1 MPVSARYN
9 WTIDDLLTGRRI
21 TMRLNRR
28 LLYFRIAVVIAFLV
42 FAWQA
47 HQSGNG
53 LQPIFLGGAIAI
65 PLLVLLRRFISEWTL
80 RRQFPKRPD
89 AGAEVGWDISEDG
102 ILATSPNTRTELK
115 WTAFQRV
122 IATPKGI
129 IFMPNRQIFHF
140 LPARS
145 FAPPEEMETVATMAS
160 RLVPDFK
167 RLK

>member
-28 LLYFRIAVVIAFLV
+28 LHYFRLAMCVLAAILMWSTHRNGWVFVASLFAIAFLIYL
-42 FAWQA
+42 
-47 HQSGNG
+47 G
-53 LQPIFLGGAIAI
+53 L
-65 PLLVLLRRFISEWTL
+65 LLRRFISEWTL

-102 ILATSPNTRTELK
+102 ILATSPHSRTELK
-115 WTAFQRV
+115 WTIFQRV
-122 IATPKGI
+122 VATPKGI
-129 IFMPNRQIFHF
+129 VFMPNRQIFHF
-140 LPARS
+140 LPARA
-145 FAPPEEMETVATMAS
+145 FASPGEMETVATMAS
-160 RLVPDFK
+160 RLVADFK

>member
-1 MPVSARYN
+1 MPVSARYH
-9 WTIDDLLTGRRI
+9 WTIEDLLTGRRI

-28 LLYFRIAVVIAFLV
+28 LFYFRIAVVVGFLAL
-42 FAWQA
+42 AWLRHGSA
-47 HQSGNG
+47 DP
-53 LQPIFLGGAIAI
+53 LWIFFLGCAISI
-65 PLLVLLRRFISEWTL
+65 PLLVPLRKLVGEWTL

-102 ILATSPNTRTELK
+102 IITSTPYSRAELK

-122 IATPKGI
+122 IATPAGI
-129 IFMPNRQIFHF
+129 VFMPNRQIFHF
-140 LPARS
+140 LPARA
-145 FAPPEEMETVATMAS
+145 FAPPADMATVAEMAS